1 MKLVSLLAVAI
12 IGLFLFS
19 PSLLLAES
27 ESLVEIESIAH
38 SKQSEEQETVQFK
51 LAAEIPVRMFALKGD
66 RPRLVIDF
74 PEAIYKGQNVI
85 ALADGELANTIR
97 IGLHKE
103 PKSKARIVIDLSKSY
118 AVDYKHSFLESEN
131 LLEVVLRRGEK
142 LETVAAVAEKK
153 EPAKKEVVSEPVKS
167 ELVGDKA
174 AVVKTPA
181 AVETPKVVEEPVVKE
196 APAMMEKVMAKEL
209 DSRPVDE
216 KPIPPAVMVV
226 AEEQTVADTGDVP
239 PGLPQLLE
247 VSFDD
252 SSNRGEMVLFHLN
265 DFFPPTVSAL
275 EKNKPRILCDFK
287 NMRLSR
293 DVQTT
298 IDAKGKYVE
307 GIRTAYHADKDKVR
321 VVLDLSPDR
330 DYDLQQVFFKNDNL
344 FVLIVNELPAEN
356 TAQ

>member
-1 MKLVSLLAVAI
+1 MKLVSLFAVAI

-27 ESLVEIESIAH
+27 ESLVEIESISH
-38 SKQSEEQETVQFK
+38 SKQSEEQETIQFK
-51 LAAEIPVRMFALKGD
+51 LAEEIPVRMFALKGD
-66 RPRLVIDF
+66 RPRLVMDF
-74 PEAIYKGQNVI
+74 PEAIYRGKNVI
-85 ALADGELANTIR
+85 ALEGGELANTVR

-118 AVDYKHSFLESEN
+118 AVEYKHSFLESEKV
-131 LLEVVLRRGEK
+131 LEVVLSRGAKFEAK
-142 LETVAAVAEKK
+142 SATK
-153 EPAKKEVVSEPVKS
+153 EPVASEPV
-167 ELVGDKA
+167 
-174 AVVKTPA
+174 VVAPA
-181 AVETPKVVEEPVVKE
+181 AIETPEEKN
-196 APAMMEKVMAKEL
+196 L
-209 DSRPVDE
+209 DSTPVDE
-216 KPIPPAVMVV
+216 KPIPPALTTPVKEEVV
-226 AEEQTVADTGDVP
+226 VESEDVP

-265 DFFPPTVSAL
+265 DFFPPTVSAI
-275 EKNKPRILCDFK
+275 EKNNPRVLCDFT

-298 IDAKGKYVE
+298 IEAKGKYVE

-356 TAQ
+356 PAQ